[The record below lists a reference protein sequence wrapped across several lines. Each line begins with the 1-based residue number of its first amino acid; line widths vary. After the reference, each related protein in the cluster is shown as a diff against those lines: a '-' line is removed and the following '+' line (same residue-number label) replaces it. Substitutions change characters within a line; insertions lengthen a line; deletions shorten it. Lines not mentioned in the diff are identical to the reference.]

1 MVAGQAMGL
10 WEAKD
15 CASVRSKYIC
25 KQNQDSSFIPSPPAP
40 QPTPSL
46 TGSCPSGWKSTNKFH
61 HCYKVCLSQLCAS
74 LELKMPWKFH
84 FELNLYLDAEL

>member
-10 WEAKD
+10 WEVKD

-25 KQNQDSSFIPSPPAP
+25 KQNQDTSLIPIPPAP

-46 TGSCPSGWKSTNKFH
+46 TGSCPSEWKSTNTFH
-61 HCYKVCLSQLCAS
+61 HCYKVCLSQLCTT
-74 LELKMPWKFH
+74 LEL
-84 FELNLYLDAEL
+84 